1 MPNHRRFL
9 FCNPFVFIFQRFRLR
24 EFPIFRVFF
33 PHIRGECFLLSYIIG
48 NQFAAPPPGLP
59 GRIQEPPLAP
69 SPAHMGAT
77 DDRPVLQQRRL
88 LTNQNHS
95 GAARQAQA
103 EPLLLP
109 QRRPI
114 LLCRTRFSPNETASS
129 RIHPGILSNRCLPYY
144 NVIFRLCDST
154 APLHP
159 VQPLKSAKI
168 TAIPRPRSTPR
179 LRSVPEAMD
188 PAHFRAAAPGFY
200 WVLASCHQLPRSFC
214 SLLEPLFSCLFF
226 PVPYSVQIVLS
237 RHFFNLIPGGLSLP
251 FGSLSIP

>member
-1 MPNHRRFL
+1 MQHRLQVYPAGYRS
-9 FCNPFVFIFQRFRLR
+9 R
-24 EFPIFRVFF
+24 
-33 PHIRGECFLLSYIIG
+33 
-48 NQFAAPPPGLP
+48 
-59 GRIQEPPLAP
+59 PLAP

-77 DDRPVLQQRRL
+77 DDCPVLQQRRL
-88 LTNQNHS
+88 LTNQKHS

-109 QRRPI
+109 QRHPI

-154 APLHP
+154 TPFTRCSPSNL
-159 VQPLKSAKI
+159 LKSQQFLA
-168 TAIPRPRSTPR
+168 P
-179 LRSVPEAMD
+179 D
-188 PAHFRAAAPGFY
+188 PLPGFVQCLRR
-200 WVLASCHQLPRSFC
+200 WTRRISGLQPPGSIGFWRPAINSSRSFC